1 LTGVSLSNWKGSGKN
16 GKLRADDY
24 YAVAHQMMSD
34 GWIRKAD
41 HDSYHFH
48 AHHIGTHRHRVL
60 KHLREYHPETNR
72 VNLQVTKTR
81 KSWKDWRGGMSSA
94 PSSTFVIDIPKLTA
108 EELIEA
114 KLIEARKVLRTDP
127 ENAERRHKGF
137 VSKIV
142 RPGVRPFGY
151 TDAYEYEPESYRAK
165 LFQASSDQE
174 KLDTYARKGLG
185 AKLWR
190 QQSQKDIVKAV
201 AAQPKFS
208 YNHYKPKS
216 TYNRASDKFTLNPE
230 SMPIHPSIVKEADR
244 AHAHVVRKLV
254 KAGVVKKIHH
264 SSVKGE
270 KILVPGDNFH
280 KFSPEGSGIRSMIH
294 HDALE
299 HGTLGAD
306 VSTRGEA
313 MADHVGYI
321 HSVLKNEHERAS
333 RTGGI
338 PDWGKSHAEIGKGRD
353 GLLYDNLVDIYHD
366 LAHRSKFG
374 MD

>member
-1 LTGVSLSNWKGSGKN
+1 MK
-16 GKLRADDY
+16 
-24 YAVAHQMMSD
+24 
-34 GWIRKAD
+34 
-41 HDSYHFH
+41 
-48 AHHIGTHRHRVL
+48 TH
-60 KHLREYHPETNR
+60 
-72 VNLQVTKTR
+72 
-81 KSWKDWRGGMSSA
+81 
-94 PSSTFVIDIPKLTA
+94 TA
-108 EELIEA
+108 TELIEA
-114 KLIEARKVLRTDP
+114 KLSEARKVLRTDP

-137 VSKIV
+137 VSKIA
-142 RPGVRPFGY
+142 RPGVRPTGY
-151 TDAYEYEPESYRAK
+151 TDAYEYEPESSQAK
-165 LFQASSDQE
+165 RFQDRGHQE

-185 AKLWR
+185 GKLWR

-208 YNHYKPKS
+208 YERYRPNL
-216 TYNRASDKFTLNPE
+216 TYNHASGESTVNPE
-230 SMPIHPSIVKEADR
+230 AMPVHPSIVKEADR

-254 KAGVVKKIHH
+254 KAGVVKKIYH

-280 KFSPEGSGIRSMIH
+280 KYSIEYSGIKGIIH
-294 HDALE
+294 HDAFQ

-313 MADHVGYI
+313 MASHVGDI
-321 HSVLKNEHERAS
+321 HSALKDEHERAL

-338 PDWGKSHAEIGKGRD
+338 PDWGKAHAEIGKGRD
-353 GLLYDNLVDIYHD
+353 TLLYDDLVDIYHD